1 MASIKDIAKALGLS
15 VSTVS
20 LALNDKPRVSKE
32 TRDLVKA
39 KAKELKYVKS
49 GIAAD
54 LQRKRTNL
62 ILFIINDASRS
73 FFSTI
78 INHLQIA
85 TSYFGYDFLI
95 CTTYGNHLST
105 AKRFIKE
112 HRADAII
119 IYTSTVPDELI
130 IENAREDFPIVV
142 LGREV
147 KGENIYCYAFKDEE
161 KTLCTTDYLIHQGL
175 QKIAFVKG
183 SSVSLGTSKTFNKYK
198 NSLETHGIPLDEK
211 LIFDANG
218 SSYNHGYEITESML
232 PLIKNIDA
240 IQYSSDDIAIG
251 GMICLRNHGIRIP
264 EDISI
269 VGKGNIPESNFI
281 SPGLTTSGS
290 IKEDYLFFESIVH
303 YLILLIEKNED
314 YTEVSN
320 QLADFLNNYYNPAK
334 LIIRDSVIKSQND
347 TNISVIQKKAFTT
360 KQQ

>member
-62 ILFIINDASRS
+62 ILFIVNDASRS

-78 INHLQIA
+78 INHLQRA
-85 TSYFGYDFLI
+85 TSAFGYDFLI
-95 CTTYGNHLST
+95 CTTYGNHNAT
-105 AKRFIKE
+105 AERFIKE

-119 IYTSTVPDELI
+119 IYTSTVADDLI

-147 KGENIYCYAFKDEE
+147 TGDYVYCYNYSNTQEP
-161 KTLCTTDYLIHQGL
+161 LSTTEYMISQGL
-175 QKIAFVKG
+175 RKIAFVKG
-183 SSVSLGTSKTFNKYK
+183 SSASLGTSRTFNKYK
-198 NSLETHGIPLDEK
+198 KSLEDHQIPLNQNW
-211 LIFDANG
+211 IFDAGG
-218 SSYNHGYEITESML
+218 SSYRHGYEITEKMIPIISE
-232 PLIKNIDA
+232 IDA
-240 IQYSSDDIAIG
+240 IQYSTDDIAIG
-251 GMICLRNHGIRIP
+251 GMLCLKEHGIHIP

-269 VGKGNIPESNFI
+269 AGKGNIPESNFI
-281 SPGLTTSGS
+281 SPSLTTSGAT
-290 IKEDYLFFESIVH
+290 KEAYLFYEGLVH
-303 YLILLIEKNED
+303 YLILMIEKSDE
-314 YTEVSN
+314 YAAISM
-320 QLADFLNNYYNPAK
+320 QLAHFLSHFNSEEQ
-334 LIIRDSVIKSQND
+334 LIIRESVKKS
-347 TNISVIQKKAFTT
+347 VF
-360 KQQ
+360 